1 MYTTYRI
8 RTDELNDDFLT
19 SLKTLFRDKTIEIAV
34 GEADDESEDETA
46 YLLRDPA
53 NRRRLMDAIE
63 NVRQGRIQPVD
74 QRRQRRLQGLR
85 AVLPLTCS
93 SVSRS
98 SSATQG
104 SSIKPNSRSRTI
116 CGCEK
121 SSL

>member
-34 GEADDESEDETA
+34 CEADDESEDETA

-74 QRRQRRLQGLR
+74 LD
-85 AVLPLTCS
+85 ADS
-93 SVSRS
+93 
-98 SSATQG
+98 
-104 SSIKPNSRSRTI
+104 
-116 CGCEK
+116 
-121 SSL
+121 

>member
-34 GEADDESEDETA
+34 CEADDESEDETA

-63 NVRQGRIQPVD
+63 NVRQGRLQLVD
-74 QRRQRRLQGLR
+74 LD
-85 AVLPLTCS
+85 ADS
-93 SVSRS
+93 
-98 SSATQG
+98 
-104 SSIKPNSRSRTI
+104 
-116 CGCEK
+116 
-121 SSL
+121 

>member
-34 GEADDESEDETA
+34 CEADDESEDETA

-63 NVRQGRIQPVD
+63 NVRQGRLQLVD
-74 QRRQRRLQGLR
+74 LD
-85 AVLPLTCS
+85 TDS
-93 SVSRS
+93 
-98 SSATQG
+98 
-104 SSIKPNSRSRTI
+104 
-116 CGCEK
+116 
-121 SSL
+121 

>member
-34 GEADDESEDETA
+34 CEADDESEDETA

-74 QRRQRRLQGLR
+74 LDADL
-85 AVLPLTCS
+85 
-93 SVSRS
+93 
-98 SSATQG
+98 
-104 SSIKPNSRSRTI
+104 
-116 CGCEK
+116 
-121 SSL
+121 